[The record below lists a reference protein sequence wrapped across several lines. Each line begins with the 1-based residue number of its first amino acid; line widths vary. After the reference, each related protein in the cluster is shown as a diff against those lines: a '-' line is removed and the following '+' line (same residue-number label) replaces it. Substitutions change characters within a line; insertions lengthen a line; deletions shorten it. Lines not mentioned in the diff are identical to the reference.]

1 MAGFCDCGNE
11 PSASINLR
19 KFLYQFTNYD
29 LLSDDSDPWSSTGL
43 RRLLTALFQ
52 ISFMFSFRGL
62 IAEVYCSLLRVAVQT
77 TQFAFRE
84 RSFVYP
90 YAHLCTILCISVI
103 VILVSGTNKPT
114 TCCEINPYP
123 ANVENMVSS

>member
-19 KFLYQFTNYD
+19 KFLYQLTNYD

-77 TQFAFRE
+77 TQFCL
-84 RSFVYP
+84 P
-90 YAHLCTILCISVI
+90 ICTPLHYIMHISNCYI
-103 VILVSGTNKPT
+103 G
-114 TCCEINPYP
+114 
-123 ANVENMVSS
+123 